1 MNQRTTM
8 QHIYY
13 PDERH
18 GLVQRPGLGLVHIC
32 YGQGVGKSTRSVGLA
47 IRAASAGLRVFF
59 VQFMKSGD
67 SSEVK
72 ILANTEN
79 IIYRC
84 PGKHPFILSKGP
96 QAEHYEH
103 AEEALWYAQRA
114 AKEGAEVIIC
124 DELLSALVFK
134 VLSVER
140 ALNLILRCRGSVEL
154 VLTGIDA
161 SPVIQEAADYVTEFR
176 QVKHPYYKGHMARK
190 GIEF

>member
-1 MNQRTTM
+1 MK
-8 QHIYY
+8 HIYY
-13 PDERH
+13 PEERR
-18 GLVQRPGLGLVHIC
+18 GLVQRPGLGLVHAC

-47 IRAASAGLRVFF
+47 IRAAASGLRVFF

-67 SSEVK
+67 SAEVK
-72 ILANTEN
+72 ILSDTEN

-103 AEEALWYAQRA
+103 AEEALWYAKRA

-124 DELLSALVFK
+124 DELLSALVFE
-134 VLSVER
+134 VLSVQR
-140 ALNLILRCRGSVEL
+140 ALNLIDRCRGRVEL
-154 VLTGIDA
+154 VLTGIHAAPEIQDA
-161 SPVIQEAADYVTEFR
+161 CDYVTEFR

-190 GIEF
+190 GIEY

>member
-1 MNQRTTM
+1 MS
-8 QHIYY
+8 QHKPMKPIYY

-18 GLVQRPGLGLVHIC
+18 GLVQRPGLGLIHAC

-47 IRAASAGLRVFF
+47 VRAAASGLRVFF

-67 SSEVK
+67 SAEVK
-72 ILANTEN
+72 TLNQLDN

-96 QAEHYEH
+96 QAVHYEH
-103 AEEALWYAQRA
+103 AEEGLWYAMRA
-114 AKEGAEVIIC
+114 AKEGAEVIVC
-124 DELLSALVFK
+124 DELLSALVFE
-134 VLSVER
+134 VLSVQR
-140 ALNLILRCRGSVEL
+140 ALNLIALCRGKVEL

-161 SPVIQEAADYVTEFR
+161 APEIQAAADYVTEFR

-190 GIEF
+190 GIEY